1 MGGKNSKNRP
11 VHVEPPHKDHVTPQK
26 DHVTFQNSGLPPS
39 DSTRLDDVPDVP
51 DVVETVQVTEK
62 NNPSSNVDEL
72 HHEIDNEVSYEEDSK
87 VDTTKIAPVSSENS
101 FHTPDS
107 PPVIFAK
114 ETFSNSPR
122 SPLQFDMAN
131 TRPAGGP
138 MTSSQF
144 VTSSGLMTS
153 SNRNQTSLDQST
165 RHFSANIASINGEN
179 GEKQF
184 SKSQNF
190 YNKSRDQSGW
200 SLSYR
205 ILYFQPSFVLG

>member
-11 VHVEPPHKDHVTPQK
+11 VHVEPPNKEHVTSQK
-26 DHVTFQNSGLPPS
+26 DHVTSQKSGPPPS

-62 NNPSSNVDEL
+62 NNPTSNLDEL
-72 HHEIDNEVSYEEDSK
+72 HESDHDLSYEEDLK
-87 VDTTKIAPVSSENS
+87 VDTTKIAQVSSENS

-114 ETFSNSPR
+114 ETFSNTPR

-131 TRPAGGP
+131 TRPAGAP

-190 YNKSRDQSGW
+190 YNKSRDQSGGNCF
-200 SLSYR
+200 SS
-205 ILYFQPSFVLG
+205 